1 MIRILTDSACDI
13 LPAEAQQLG
22 VTVIPL
28 NVTLEDGTV
37 LRDGIDM
44 TPSEYY
50 AHLAACRK
58 LPTTSQPSPEQFE
71 RLYLD
76 AAAAGDEVLGIFL
89 SDALSGTGQC
99 ARLAADL
106 ANVDNVVFV
115 NTENVCLGQSLLV
128 RLAVQLRD
136 AGKTITQ
143 IAADLEKAK
152 QHLHLVAAVDDL
164 KYLRKGGRLS
174 AAAAVAGGML
184 GIKPI
189 LAVIEGKVALAGKAR
204 GLPGVYVALF
214 KKIDEMGGRLSAA
227 AAVAG
232 GMLGIKPILAVIEG
246 KVALAGKAR
255 GLPGVYV
262 ALFKKID
269 EMGGIHPGYTP
280 LLGYTVNHRE
290 LQPLLT
296 YLQDN
301 LHLDAPLVRQIG
313 CVIGTHTGP
322 GAFGIA
328 FFDKELTLE

>member
-50 AHLAACRK
+50 THLAACRK

-152 QHLHLVAAVDDL
+152 QHTRRPFLIVHRKRGTAQNAVQPPRFLFHAQIPQENTLHFL
-164 KYLRKGGRLS
+164 
-174 AAAAVAGGML
+174 
-184 GIKPI
+184 
-189 LAVIEGKVALAGKAR
+189 EGKR
-204 GLPGVYVALF
+204 HTVY
-214 KKIDEMGGRLSAA
+214 
-227 AAVAG
+227 
-232 GMLGIKPILAVIEG
+232 
-246 KVALAGKAR
+246 
-255 GLPGVYV
+255 
-262 ALFKKID
+262 
-269 EMGGIHPGYTP
+269 
-280 LLGYTVNHRE
+280 
-290 LQPLLT
+290 
-296 YLQDN
+296 
-301 LHLDAPLVRQIG
+301 
-313 CVIGTHTGP
+313 GTFYGS
-322 GAFGIA
+322 FV
-328 FFDKELTLE
+328 

>member
-50 AHLAACRK
+50 THLAACRK

-143 IAADLEKAK
+143 IAGQLADPQDRRRSEKG
-152 QHLHLVAAVDDL
+152 QAAPASGSRRGRSEVPAQG
-164 KYLRKGGRLS
+164 RQTVRRRSCGGRY
-174 AAAAVAGGML
+174 AGHQAHPRRHRGQ
-184 GIKPI
+184 G
-189 LAVIEGKVALAGKAR
+189 GAGR
-204 GLPGVYVALF
+204 
-214 KKIDEMGGRLSAA
+214 
-227 AAVAG
+227 
-232 GMLGIKPILAVIEG
+232 
-246 KVALAGKAR
+246 
-255 GLPGVYV
+255 
-262 ALFKKID
+262 
-269 EMGGIHPGYTP
+269 
-280 LLGYTVNHRE
+280 
-290 LQPLLT
+290 
-296 YLQDN
+296 
-301 LHLDAPLVRQIG
+301 
-313 CVIGTHTGP
+313 
-322 GAFGIA
+322 
-328 FFDKELTLE
+328 

>member
-22 VTVIPL
+22 VPVIPL

-189 LAVIEGKVALAGKAR
+189 LAVIGAR
-204 GLPGVYVALF
+204 WRWPV
-214 KKIDEMGGRLSAA
+214 RR
-227 AAVAG
+227 AVCPAC
-232 GMLGIKPILAVIEG
+232 MWRCSKRSTRWAVSTR
-246 KVALAGKAR
+246 A
-255 GLPGVYV
+255 
-262 ALFKKID
+262 
-269 EMGGIHPGYTP
+269 TP
-280 LLGYTVNHRE
+280 RCWAT
-290 LQPLLT
+290 PST
-296 YLQDN
+296 
-301 LHLDAPLVRQIG
+301 
-313 CVIGTHTGP
+313 TGSCSRC
-322 GAFGIA
+322 
-328 FFDKELTLE
+328 

>member
-1 MIRILTDSACDI
+1 M
-13 LPAEAQQLG
+13 
-22 VTVIPL
+22 
-28 NVTLEDGTV
+28 
-37 LRDGIDM
+37 
-44 TPSEYY
+44 
-50 AHLAACRK
+50 
-58 LPTTSQPSPEQFE
+58 
-71 RLYLD
+71 
-76 AAAAGDEVLGIFL
+76 
-89 SDALSGTGQC
+89 
-99 ARLAADL
+99 
-106 ANVDNVVFV
+106 VFV

-136 AGKTITQ
+136 ADKTITQ

-214 KKIDEMGGRLSAA
+214 KKIDEMGG
-227 AAVAG
+227 
-232 GMLGIKPILAVIEG
+232 
-246 KVALAGKAR
+246 
-255 GLPGVYV
+255 
-262 ALFKKID
+262 
-269 EMGGIHPGYTP
+269 IHPDYTP

-313 CVIGTHTGP
+313 CVIGTHAGP
-322 GAFGIA
+322 GAFGLA
-328 FFDKELTLE
+328 FLDEGFTF